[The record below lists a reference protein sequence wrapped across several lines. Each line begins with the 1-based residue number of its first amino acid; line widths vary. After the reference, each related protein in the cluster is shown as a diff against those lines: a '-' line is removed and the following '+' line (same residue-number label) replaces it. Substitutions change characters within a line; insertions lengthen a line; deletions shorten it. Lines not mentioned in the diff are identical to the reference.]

1 MHLSKPKITP
11 DALLSLYATHGGI
24 AIRKYTP
31 LTGPHLEAFIERYGQ
46 VVNSRIHTPRGQVW
60 ITTTLPI
67 YIRQELLSWS
77 ANHPDITFLRLN
89 GQVISKAEARLY
101 ALMNPEGVLHAYT

>member
-46 VVNSRIHTPRGQVW
+46 VVNIRKHTYGDLW
-60 ITTTLPI
+60 LTLTQPFH
-67 YIRQELLSWS
+67 IRQALFNWS
-77 ANHPDITFLRLN
+77 ANHPDVTFLRLN

-101 ALMNPEGVLHAYT
+101 ALMIPEGVLHAYT